1 MIRKEGEE
9 RGEIQSRIEEE
20 TQTPFS
26 VDSFFIFAENRSN
39 LQSSAVDVF
48 RPTLD
53 RFLEVKGGEGIR
65 MYSRVPWVSL
75 VGGRF
80 FRPLG
85 NRLPL
90 MVMPRRGRK
99 REARGQEG
107 SSRWKKKAEKVL
119 ENPAAASRRRFV
131 EREGIVARVPPPDRL
146 TFTEG

>member
-65 MYSRVPWVSL
+65 MYSRVP
-75 VGGRF
+75 
-80 FRPLG
+80 
-85 NRLPL
+85 
-90 MVMPRRGRK
+90 
-99 REARGQEG
+99 
-107 SSRWKKKAEKVL
+107 
-119 ENPAAASRRRFV
+119 
-131 EREGIVARVPPPDRL
+131 
-146 TFTEG
+146 